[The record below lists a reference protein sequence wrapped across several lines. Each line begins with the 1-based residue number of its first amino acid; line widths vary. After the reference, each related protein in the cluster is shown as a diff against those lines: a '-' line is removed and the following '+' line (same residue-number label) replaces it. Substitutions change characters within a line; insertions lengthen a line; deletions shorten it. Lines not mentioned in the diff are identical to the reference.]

1 MMTIIQKSPRS
12 GFGKDERLLVY
23 RPEDETPD
31 FGLQVLNTLRHQD
44 LFQSQ
49 PLRSEYLPNLLLHH
63 FPEETS
69 QKDASA
75 PCELYTGSK
84 SSMGM
89 APDTLLLDC
98 PNGLGTPFGHAFSD
112 WGYRIDMKQNHLDV
126 LRGYQTEIPTQ
137 TLASRMSAEE
147 QNHVMSS
154 LHAGNTTCFPNH
166 VVQSYDLQ
174 DLPSNHRFLY
184 ELEASR
190 ILY

>member
-1 MMTIIQKSPRS
+1 MMTIIRKTPHSRLE
-12 GFGKDERLLVY
+12 KDERLLIY
-23 RPEDETPD
+23 RHEDATPD
-31 FGLQVLNTLRHQD
+31 LGLQVLNILRHQD
-44 LFQSQ
+44 LFQNQSLQ
-49 PLRSEYLPNLLLHH
+49 SEYLTNLLLHH

-69 QKDASA
+69 RKDTTA
-75 PCELYTGSK
+75 PCELYAGLE

-89 APDTLLLDC
+89 APETLLLDC

-137 TLASRMSAEE
+137 ALASQMSAEE
-147 QNHVMSS
+147 KTHMLRS

-166 VVQSYDLQ
+166 VVQSYDLR
-174 DLPSNHRFLY
+174 DLPSNNRFLY
-184 ELEASR
+184 DLDSSR